1 MIHRHAIVRFRAAV
15 FPGVATLALG
25 LSSCLKPFEVNVNT
39 PEPIKVDLSVD
50 VNVYQYN
57 AGEKKKNG
65 DDNSAGFREAMDRTR
80 NRMGEV
86 QELKNN
92 RLVGEDRSGL
102 LSIRNRPAGEY
113 GEYVETT
120 VEAENRDRELLM
132 QHEAG
137 EEDTPLAKIREE
149 QWKHRQR
156 KSFPGEW
163 IEVLEEDGRNYQWIQ
178 KQGASAPDAAP

>member
-1 MIHRHAIVRFRAAV
+1 MTLRPAIALLRAASGG
-15 FPGVATLALG
+15 GVAASLALG
-25 LSSCLKPFEVNVNT
+25 LPGCLKPFEVNVNT

-50 VNVYQYN
+50 VNVYQYSG
-57 AGEKKKNG
+57 GEKKKA
-65 DDNSAGFREAMDRTR
+65 DDASSDFREAMDRTR

-92 RLVGEDRSGL
+92 RLVGEDRGGL

-113 GEYVETT
+113 GDYVETT

-132 QHEAG
+132 RHEA
-137 EEDTPLAKIREE
+137 EEENAPLETIRAE

-163 IEVLEEDGRNYQWIQ
+163 IEVESDDGAGHRWIQ
-178 KQGASAPDAAP
+178 KQGAAEKDGDP

>member
-1 MIHRHAIVRFRAAV
+1 MTRLPAIALLRCLSAPGAAM
-15 FPGVATLALG
+15 LALG
-25 LSSCLKPFEVNVNT
+25 LSACLKPFEVNVNT

-57 AGEKKKNG
+57 SGEKKKN
-65 DDNSAGFREAMDRTR
+65 DDASSDFREAMDRTR
-80 NRMGEV
+80 NRMGEI

-92 RLVGEDRSGL
+92 RLVGEDRGGL

-113 GEYVETT
+113 GDYVETT

-132 QHEAG
+132 KREAE
-137 EEDTPLAKIREE
+137 EEDTPLEKIREE

-163 IEVLEEDGRNYQWIQ
+163 IEVLEEDGRSYHWIQ
-178 KQGASAPDAAP
+178 KQGAAAPDAAP

>member
-1 MIHRHAIVRFRAAV
+1 MIRLPAIALSRIAAA
-15 FPGVATLALG
+15 PGMATIAFV
-25 LSSCLKPFEVNVNT
+25 LSGCLKPFEVNVNT

-57 AGEKKKNG
+57 GGEKKQAG
-65 DDNSAGFREAMDRTR
+65 DTAAGFREAMDRTR
-80 NRMGEV
+80 SRMAEI

-92 RLVGEDRSGL
+92 RLVGEARAGL

-113 GEYVETT
+113 GDYVETT
-120 VEAENRDRELLM
+120 VAAENRDRELLM
-132 QHEAG
+132 KHEAG
-137 EEDTPLAKIREE
+137 EEDAPLEQIREE

>member
-1 MIHRHAIVRFRAAV
+1 MIRRSAIALFRLAAV
-15 FPGVATLALG
+15 PGTVAFAFG
-25 LSSCLKPFEVNVNT
+25 LSGCLKPFEVNVNT

-57 AGEKKKNG
+57 GGEKKKTEDAS
-65 DDNSAGFREAMDRTR
+65 DDFREAMDRTR
-80 NRMGEV
+80 NRMGEI

-92 RLVGEDRSGL
+92 RLVGEDRGGL

-120 VEAENRDRELLM
+120 VEAENHDRELLM
-132 QHEAG
+132 KHEAG
-137 EEDTPLAKIREE
+137 DEDTPLEKIREE

-163 IEVLEEDGRNYQWIQ
+163 IEVLDDDGRSYHWIQ
-178 KQGASAPDAAP
+178 KQGTAIKDGEP